1 MYFKHVTSILLQ
13 EFMCYSF
20 RKRFL
25 VSLIVAYELSWVL
38 DDKYIIEIVKLSW
51 FTFAMNFDKSTFL
64 IVHVK

>member
-1 MYFKHVTSILLQ
+1 
-13 EFMCYSF
+13 MCYSF

-25 VSLIVAYELSWVL
+25 VSLIVTYELSWVL